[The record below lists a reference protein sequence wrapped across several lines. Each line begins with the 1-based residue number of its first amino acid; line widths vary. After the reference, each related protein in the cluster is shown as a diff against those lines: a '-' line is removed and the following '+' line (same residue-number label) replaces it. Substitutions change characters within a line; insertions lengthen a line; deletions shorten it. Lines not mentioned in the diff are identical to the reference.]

1 MSYNDKWYC
10 KKIEVLMV
18 AVSRAHSYDK
28 ALSIN
33 NEKEIVFVNI
43 WRILLYYP
51 GNRKN

>member
-1 MSYNDKWYC
+1 
-10 KKIEVLMV
+10 MV

-43 WRILLYYP
+43 
-51 GNRKN
+51 